1 MDNIPLSD
9 MLIRLAVAVVLGGLI
24 GLERETH
31 DRPAGLRTH
40 ILVCAGAAL
49 FTLCS
54 YQIAGTRFDPG
65 RVTAQI
71 VTGMGFL
78 GAGTIIR
85 QGNIVR
91 GLTTAAS
98 MWTVSAIGI
107 AVAIGG
113 EMLYLAIAAST
124 LVFVTLSVVR
134 YVEDSR
140 LLKRGERLLVA
151 TVRNSAE
158 SLYALLAVLARHG
171 VRIRVVGSE
180 EAADGA
186 SQLVRVRMRVA
197 QDFDEDSLGADLA
210 ANENVINYT
219 WE

>member
-1 MDNIPLSD
+1 MEGLSLAD
-9 MLIRLAVAVVLGGLI
+9 MILRLAVAVVLGGLI
-24 GLERETH
+24 GLEREAH

-113 EMLYLAIAAST
+113 DMLYLAVAASA

-134 YVEDSR
+134 YIEGSR
-140 LLKRGERLLVA
+140 LLNRGERLLVV
-151 TVRNSAE
+151 TVRDSPE
-158 SLYALLAVLARHG
+158 SLYALLAVLAHHG

-180 EAADGA
+180 EGADGA

-197 QDFDEDSLGADLA
+197 QDFDEHSLGVDLA
-210 ANENVINYT
+210 ANENVISYM